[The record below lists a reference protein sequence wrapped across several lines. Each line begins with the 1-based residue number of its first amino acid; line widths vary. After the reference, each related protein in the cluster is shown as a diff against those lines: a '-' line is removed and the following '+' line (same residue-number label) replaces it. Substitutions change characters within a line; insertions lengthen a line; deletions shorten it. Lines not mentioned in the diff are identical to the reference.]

1 MDHFAGL
8 SRLDLLPLVNSQ
20 RIELLDNP
28 RLISQLISLER
39 RAARS
44 GKDSSDH
51 PPGGH
56 DDLIN
61 SVAGLAST
69 LLAKSDDQRFWEVMS
84 GITDDDPHGIRAWRM
99 LRFAEHIRRFR

>member
-8 SRLDLLPLVNSQ
+8 SRLDLLPLVKSQ

-84 GITDDDPHGIRAWRM
+84 GITDDDPHGTRAWRM
-99 LRFAEHIRRFR
+99 LRFAEHIRRFG